1 LDPPYDI
8 KFVLV
13 QKITLVLRKIAKTA
27 ATRAALLDSQ
37 YAPNRLSA
45 LALPQTPLGSLQRT
59 PRPLAVF
66 RGPTSKGK
74 GGEKERRGDEG
85 RAEVRSFA
93 LGRKKK
99 SRSL

>member
-8 KFVLV
+8 KLVLV
-13 QKITLVLRKIAKTA
+13 RKITLVLRKIAKTA
-27 ATRAALLDSQ
+27 ATRAALFDSQ
-37 YAPNRLSA
+37 YAPNRLLA
-45 LALPQTPLGSLQRT
+45 LALPQTPLGSLQRS

-74 GGEKERRGDEG
+74 GGEKERRGDEW